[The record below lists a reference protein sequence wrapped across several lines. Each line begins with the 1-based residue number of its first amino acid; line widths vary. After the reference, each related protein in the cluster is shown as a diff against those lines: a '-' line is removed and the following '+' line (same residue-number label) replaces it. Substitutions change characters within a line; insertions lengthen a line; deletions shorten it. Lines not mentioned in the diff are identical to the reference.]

1 MEFVLQRELPHQ
13 QRAVDAVCNA
23 LRGIQIVE
31 PSQFFENPAIRLNDP
46 VIKQNIDAVQYISR
60 NGVQPEYRGFSDREN
75 YLGLDIKME
84 TGTGK
89 TYVYTKVMFELHK
102 QYGFHKF
109 IIAVPNLAIKAGT
122 AQFLME
128 EYVRRHFK
136 DVCGYD
142 TDMEICV
149 IEAIKN
155 KKRGHTYFPSAVAE
169 FIRGTVQNSKR
180 IYVLLVNMQLLTGS
194 PMLTRSDYDYG
205 AEGFYRPLDAIRAA
219 KPVVLIDEPHRFS
232 REQKAYKVITDE
244 IQPQII
250 IRFGATFPEST
261 SGRGKNRITTKDYQ
275 NLVYDLN
282 ACTAFNQN
290 LIKGVIKEHFEPVSG
305 RNEKVKI
312 LSVRKN
318 DHAIFQY
325 KKKGAEAKSYS
336 LSPGESLSVISDAF
350 DGVRVEQ
357 IVSSGVIFSNGIE
370 KSTGEE
376 LDVEVYMTS
385 YQEEMMRLALQR
397 HFEAER
403 NNFCGRTFKIKTLAL
418 FFIDDITSY
427 RSGADG
433 KNPYLRT
440 AFERLLRERIEAVLD
455 DLDEHEGEYR
465 EYLEASLADIS
476 ACHAGYFSRDN
487 SDSDEN
493 IAKEVDIILH
503 GKKELLAFKKSN
515 GEYNT
520 LRFLFSK
527 WTLKEGWD
535 NPNVFT
541 ITKLRSSGSEISR
554 LQEVGRGLRLP
565 VDESG
570 NRISNEEFQLN
581 YIVDFTEADFA
592 QRLVEQIN
600 SEVPQA
606 VTITEERLHEAACKR
621 GMTAADLFD
630 ILYRKGY
637 IDWKKNIKPEKRE
650 SFFEDYPEFVSGI
663 KGGKVKDRNKIRPK
677 SVRIRAAVYNEMR
690 TLWET
695 INQRYLLV
703 YDTEL
708 NDDLEDTV
716 AAILEQGVFMDVVM
730 SSVREVIE
738 GKEGEMTAETASG
751 VQYAVKR
758 PLPYGEFLCCI
769 SKATNVPIQV
779 LHKGFILYINRHGAI
794 RSEYINESSI
804 AVFVSKFIEWK
815 NANIAG
821 KFHYVKGNITQE
833 ATALTYADGSPREMI
848 AQGRIGTKIKEGT
861 PGKKYLYDTFAYDS
875 QLELENITAADIDEV
890 VVYGKIPRCSI
901 AIPTTTGGMYSPDFM
916 YIVRKKNGDK
926 ELNIV
931 IETKDVEGKDSLRGE
946 ESIRISCAEV
956 FFETLR
962 KDGYNVRFHT
972 QLGNKKMRQIINEV
986 LM

>member
-1 MEFVLQRELPHQ
+1 MELVLQRGLPHQ

-23 LRGIQIVE
+23 LRGIQVTE
-31 PSQFFENPAIRLNDP
+31 PIQFFENPVIRLDDP
-46 VIKQNIDAVQYISR
+46 VIRQNIDVVQYISQ
-60 NGVQPEYRGFSDREN
+60 NGVQSEYRGFSDRGH

-89 TYVYTKVMFELHK
+89 TYVYTNVMFELHK

-122 AQFLME
+122 AQFLRE
-128 EYVRRHFK
+128 DYVRRHFK

-142 TDMEICV
+142 TDMEVCV
-149 IEAIKN
+149 LEAVKN
-155 KKRGHTYFPSAVAE
+155 KKKGHTYFPSAVTE
-169 FIRGTVQNSKR
+169 FIRGTIQNSKR

-194 PMLTRSDYDYG
+194 SMLTRSDYDYG
-205 AEGFYRPLDAIRAA
+205 AEGFYRPLDAIRATR
-219 KPVVLIDEPHRFS
+219 PVVLIDEPHRFS
-232 REQKAYKVITDE
+232 RDQKAYKMITDE

-250 IRFGATFPEST
+250 VRFGATFPEST
-261 SGRGKNRITTKDYQ
+261 SGRGKNKTTKKDYQ
-275 NLVYDLN
+275 NLLYDLN

-290 LIKGVIKEHFEPVSG
+290 LIKGVVKEHFEPVSG

-312 LSVRKN
+312 LSVQKN

-325 KKKGAEAKSYS
+325 KKKEAEAKSYS

-350 DGVRVEQ
+350 EGVRIEQ
-357 IVSSGVIFSNGIE
+357 IASSSVKFSNGIE
-370 KSTGEE
+370 KTTGEE
-376 LDVEVYMTS
+376 LYVEVYMSS
-385 YQEEMMRLALQR
+385 YQEEMIRLALQR

-403 NNFCGRTFKIKTLAL
+403 NHFCGRTFKIKTLAL
-418 FFIDDITSY
+418 FFIDDIASY
-427 RSGADG
+427 RSGSDG

-455 DLDEHEGEYR
+455 DLDERECEYR
-465 EYLEASLADIS
+465 AYLEASLADIS
-476 ACHAGYFSRDN
+476 ACHAGYFSQDN

-503 GKKELLAFKKSN
+503 GKKQLLSFKKPN

-541 ITKLRSSGSEISR
+541 ITKLRSSGSDISR

-581 YIVDFTEADFA
+581 YIVDFAEADFA

-600 SEVPQA
+600 NEIPHA
-606 VTITEERLHEAACKR
+606 VMITEERMHEVACKR
-621 GMTAADLFD
+621 GMTVANLFD
-630 ILYRKGY
+630 ILYSKGY
-637 IDWKKNIKPEKRE
+637 IDWKRNINSEKRE
-650 SFFEDYPEFVSGI
+650 RFFDDYPEFVSGV
-663 KGGKVKDRNKIRPK
+663 KGDKIRDRNKARTK
-677 SVRIRAAVYNEMR
+677 QVRIRADVYNEIR

-708 NDDLEDTV
+708 DDDLENTV
-716 AAILEQGVFMDVVM
+716 AAIFEQGVFTDVVM
-730 SSVREVIE
+730 SSSREVI
-738 GKEGEMTAETASG
+738 GSKDGQMITETASG
-751 VQYAVKR
+751 VQYAVMR
-758 PLPYGEFLCCI
+758 LLPYGEFLCRI
-769 SKATNVPIQV
+769 SKATNVPIEI
-779 LHKGFILYINRHGAI
+779 LHKGLILYRNKYGAI
-794 RSEYINESSI
+794 KPEYINESSI
-804 AVFVSKFIEWK
+804 AVFVRKFIEWK

-821 KFHYVKGNITQE
+821 KFHYAKGSTVQE
-833 ATALTYADGSPREMI
+833 ATALTYADGSPRDSI

-875 QLELENITAADIDEV
+875 GLELENITTADIDEV

-916 YIVRKKNGDK
+916 YIVKKKNGDK

-946 ESIRISCAEV
+946 EQIRISCAEV
-956 FFETLR
+956 FFEELR
-962 KDGYNVRFHT
+962 KEGYDVRFHT

-986 LM
+986 LA